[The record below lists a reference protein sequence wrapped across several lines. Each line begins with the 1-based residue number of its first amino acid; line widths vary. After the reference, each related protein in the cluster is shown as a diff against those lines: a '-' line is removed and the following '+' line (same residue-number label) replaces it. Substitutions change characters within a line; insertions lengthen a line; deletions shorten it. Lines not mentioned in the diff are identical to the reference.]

1 MAGLFQVLYGD
12 KKGGFTPAKV
22 LTCSRGEPLIIAA
35 EKGDAGDVRRICTR
49 PFAVDL
55 DGDGKLDIVSGNFE
69 GTFAWFR
76 GEGDGKFEAKSTLL
90 GDGEVRVEAHS
101 DPFFVDW
108 DQDGDL
114 DLVSGSSEG
123 GVFLFLNEGSAKEP
137 RFGERRTLVEATGYA
152 REQKL
157 GDAHIT
163 GPQTATRVWVDDLN
177 EDGKLDLLVGDCVQL
192 CFPVEGVSEAEA
204 KQRLEAWNA
213 KQVKVFTE
221 LQKDGTPDQK
231 KLQKAWTEL
240 QKERAEFVRDEPT
253 GFVWVFYGR

>member
-90 GDGEVRVEAHS
+90 GDGEVRR
-101 DPFFVDW
+101 
-108 DQDGDL
+108 
-114 DLVSGSSEG
+114 SE
-123 GVFLFLNEGSAKEP
+123 
-137 RFGERRTLVEATGYA
+137 ERRV
-152 REQKL
+152 
-157 GDAHIT
+157 
-163 GPQTATRVWVDDLN
+163 
-177 EDGKLDLLVGDCVQL
+177 GKEWRSGKR
-192 CFPVEGVSEAEA
+192 P
-204 KQRLEAWNA
+204 
-213 KQVKVFTE
+213 
-221 LQKDGTPDQK
+221 
-231 KLQKAWTEL
+231 
-240 QKERAEFVRDEPT
+240 
-253 GFVWVFYGR
+253 